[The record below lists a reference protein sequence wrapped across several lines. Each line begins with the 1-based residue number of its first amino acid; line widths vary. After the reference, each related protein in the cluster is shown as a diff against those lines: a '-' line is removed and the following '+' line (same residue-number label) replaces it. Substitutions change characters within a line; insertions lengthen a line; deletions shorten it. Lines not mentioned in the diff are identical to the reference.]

1 MLGLFESILN
11 LSLIGSVVIVLI
23 VIVRRLLR
31 RLPTKYIYGLWA
43 LVAIKLLCPKS
54 PSSVLSVFNY
64 LPKKKI
70 SVSSTV
76 RSAFNS
82 VSSTGAVSSSESSS
96 AVGALRT
103 VVRTSPAS
111 SAAETSGSFPDIW
124 QILMLLWIIGMVVLL
139 CAVCYKTWITYR
151 SLRNTSRIEEN
162 VYSGPS
168 VRTPFVFGLFRP
180 RIYMPQGL
188 SGNEYRYLLHHEKT
202 HIKRK
207 DMLFQVI
214 GITTLI
220 LHWFNPLVWLAFRLF
235 ENDMEMSCDEE
246 VIKNIGT
253 DLRADYCISLVTYAR
268 KSSIPEY
275 LVSTISFG
283 KKDVKERIKNIMKY
297 RKISTVLSVLCVV
310 AVSTVFVCGFLSPVE
325 NKISASKSDDTVS
338 TETEK
343 ETTAETSVI
352 APSETADAAEATET
366 SVTEPSETVSA
377 SEAMESSVIA
387 SETADAAEAT
397 ETSVT
402 APDDSDETAVLESI
416 SFETVIVGSE
426 VEIVINESEPLW
438 GTPEWIESH
447 QYKTIAEIP
456 ENSLSDGVFF
466 TLDLPKPSCSILKET
481 RLEKGAA
488 LPSDT
493 LFVSFSGASTSPADM
508 IIYETEALSEAEFTS
523 FVQSLKDF
531 GFKDALYQ
539 GHTYIGYTDDGLY
552 ATIESVG
559 DDRAHDVICISS
571 SSRAEDDLIGLG

>member
-1 MLGLFESILN
+1 MLGLFETILN

-31 RLPTKYIYGLWA
+31 RLPTKYIYALWA

-76 RSAFNS
+76 RSAFNG

-124 QILMLLWIIGMVVLL
+124 QILMFLWIIGMVVLL

-325 NKISASKSDDTVS
+325 NKISASKSDETVS

-343 ETTAETSVI
+343 ETTEETSVI
-352 APSETADAAEATET
+352 APSETADAAEA
-366 SVTEPSETVSA
+366 
-377 SEAMESSVIA
+377 I
-387 SETADAAEAT
+387 

-447 QYKTIAEIP
+447 QNKTIAEIP

-466 TLDLPKPSCSILKET
+466 TLNLPKPSCSILKET

-493 LFVSFSGASTSPADM
+493 IFVSFDDASTSPVDM